1 MPDTQEIPREK
12 APLEYPFPDSPP
24 AGSVS
29 EVAPGIFWARM
40 PLPFALDHVNL
51 WLIADGADWVVV
63 DCGYA
68 TEESRSAWEHI
79 LDRGLAG
86 RPVTRLI
93 VTHCHPD
100 HIGLCAWLGGQFGLV
115 PHLTKAEFLLAH
127 AAYHGIGGTERA
139 RLMGLSERHG
149 LAGERLAA
157 MGFDEEHYRRG
168 VAALPNAFHRIKH
181 GDELLIGDRRWRVI
195 VGYGHA
201 PEHAALYCEELSV
214 LISGDMLLPRI
225 TTNVSVWPMEPEGDP
240 LNEFLSSLDGFSA
253 LRPETLVLPSHG
265 LPFRGM
271 HGRIA
276 ELHRHHQQRLETVTE
291 VCEGPTT
298 AAQLLPLLF
307 ERRLDNFQLFFAMGE
322 TIAHLN
328 YLLRRGVLD
337 RAEGSDGIYR
347 FVRRPVA
354 APRGEMT

>member
-1 MPDTQEIPREK
+1 MRQKQSLHQEK

-24 AGSVS
+24 AGSIS
-29 EVAPGIFWARM
+29 EVAPGVFWVRM
-40 PLPFALDHVNL
+40 PLPFALDHINL
-51 WLIADGADWVVV
+51 WLISDGVGWVVV

-68 TEESRSAWEHI
+68 TDDSRSSWEHI
-79 LDRGLAG
+79 LGHHLAG
-86 RPVTRLI
+86 RPVNRII

-100 HIGLCAWLGGQFGLV
+100 HIGLCGWLCEQYGLV

-127 AAYHGIGGTERA
+127 AAYHRIGGTELAGLRD
-139 RLMGLSERHG
+139 LSERHG

-157 MGFDEEHYRRG
+157 MGSDEDHYRRG
-168 VAALPNAFHRIKH
+168 VASLPNAFHRIKH
-181 GDELLIGDRRWRVI
+181 GDELLIGGRNWRVI

-201 PEHAALYCEELSV
+201 PEHAALYCEQLSV

-240 LNEFLSSLDGFSA
+240 LDEFLSSLDSFLA
-253 LRPETLVLPSHG
+253 LRSETLVLPSHG

-276 ELHRHHQQRLETVTE
+276 ELHRHHQQRLETIAD

-298 AAQLLPLLF
+298 AAQLLPLLY
-307 ERRLDNFQLFFAMGE
+307 ERRLDDYQLFFAMGE

-328 YLLRRGVLD
+328 YLARRRVLD
-337 RAEGSDGIYR
+337 RTEGSDGICR
-347 FVRRPVA
+347 FLRRSVDG
-354 APRGEMT
+354 PRGGMI